1 MFYPQYGPP
10 LQQATYQN
18 SNYGEIFNRRRGVA
32 AEPSNRHE
40 EKESFFHPAF
50 TLVVDALV
58 KKLLFHGQATLE

>member
-1 MFYPQYGPP
+1 MALLHNKQ
-10 LQQATYQN
+10 LIKTAIT
-18 SNYGEIFNRRRGVA
+18 EIFNRRRGVA

-58 KKLLFHGQATLE
+58 KKLSMARPRLGDMVREQG